1 MRKAQGME
9 NKTGRKK
16 TRRDIPLIAAL
27 LFLYGVLL
35 FTLDPLWVQWA
46 GAMSLGVLYTGDI
59 IPPAIF
65 TRPLEAVGMASL
77 SGLLG
82 LCALALLLDILD
94 DPSR

>member
-1 MRKAQGME
+1 ME

-16 TRRDIPLIAAL
+16 GRLDLPIIAGL

-46 GAMSLGVLYTGDI
+46 GAMSIGVLYTGDI
-59 IPPAIF
+59 IPPALF
-65 TRPLEAVGMASL
+65 TQPLESVRMASL
-77 SGLLG
+77 SGVLG
-82 LCALALLLDILD
+82 LCALAILLDILE